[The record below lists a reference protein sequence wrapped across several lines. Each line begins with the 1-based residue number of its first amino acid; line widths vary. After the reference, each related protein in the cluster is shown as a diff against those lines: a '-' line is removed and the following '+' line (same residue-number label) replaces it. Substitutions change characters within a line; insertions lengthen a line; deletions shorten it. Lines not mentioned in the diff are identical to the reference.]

1 MSLILPVIGFFFLF
15 FIGKIWGRKLGIQ
28 GLFILIAGMTL
39 LFVFQVLGWLIW
51 FSGNSGNG
59 QVILINLATWVKFK
73 ALKVDSLFE
82 FTFFSLLM
90 ILMILLVFL
99 TVIFFSFQYMQFDP
113 NLLRFLAYL
122 SLFAGFMLSL
132 VTAGNF
138 LVLFLGWEGVGL
150 SSFLLINF
158 WTTRTQTSKSALKAL
173 LLNRVGDFFL
183 LLTIGFT
190 FKLAGLLDFQSL
202 FILLGY
208 LSSCSVP
215 ELNVFYV
222 DLIGLSLFLAAMSK
236 SAQAGL
242 HVWLPD
248 AM

>member
-1 MSLILPVIGFFFLF
+1 
-15 FIGKIWGRKLGIQ
+15 
-28 GLFILIAGMTL
+28 
-39 LFVFQVLGWLIW
+39 
-51 FSGNSGNG
+51 
-59 QVILINLATWVKFK
+59 
-73 ALKVDSLFE
+73 
-82 FTFFSLLM
+82 
-90 ILMILLVFL
+90 
-99 TVIFFSFQYMQFDP
+99 
-113 NLLRFLAYL
+113 
-122 SLFAGFMLSL
+122 
-132 VTAGNF
+132 
-138 LVLFLGWEGVGL
+138 
-150 SSFLLINF
+150 
-158 WTTRTQTSKSALKAL
+158 
-173 LLNRVGDFFL
+173 LNRVGDFFL

-248 AM
+248 AMEGPTPVSAMIHAATMVTAGLYLLLRCSAIIVLSP